1 MNNRILFV
9 AAFLISMTFSCKLEK
24 KPATLSDQIA
34 ALETELFGEDAD
46 YNIETALKLRDA
58 YIRYADSLPQDSLA
72 PIYIFKAADISIYQ
86 NDPQRTIWL
95 LDRLMMRY
103 PEHEKSSMS
112 LFLKAF
118 VYDTQLQDTAS
129 ARVFY
134 TNFINQYPAHE
145 FAADAAIAVRNLG
158 KTPEDLIRE
167 FERLNNQ

>member
-1 MNNRILFV
+1 MKIRLLIV
-9 AAFLISMTFSCKLEK
+9 AAVMLSMAISCKQAK

-58 YIRYADSLPQDSLA
+58 YIRFADSLPHDSLS
-72 PIYIFKAADISIYQ
+72 PYFIFKAADISVYQ

-103 PEHEKSSMS
+103 PEHEKSAIS

-118 VYDTQLQDTAS
+118 VYDTQMQDTAS

-134 TNFINQYPAHE
+134 TNFINQHPEHE
-145 FAADAAIAVRNLG
+145 FAADAAIAIRNLG

-167 FERLNNQ
+167 FERLNSQ